1 MTLAA
6 PAWAPLDISHAC
18 TACGLCLATCP
29 EHALVRAPGRPRL
42 MAERCTVCL
51 ACVEVCP
58 VDAIT
63 ESAGVTATAGDA
75 TCGTQCMTA
84 HP

>member
-1 MTLAA
+1 VTDTAA
-6 PAWAPLDISHAC
+6 PPPLLISSAC

-29 EHALVRAPGRPRL
+29 EGALRPAPRRPRL
-42 MAERCTVCL
+42 IAMRCTLCL

-63 ESAGVTATAGDA
+63 ARS
-75 TCGTQCMTA
+75 
-84 HP
+84 

>member
-1 MTLAA
+1 VTVVI
-6 PAWAPLDISHAC
+6 DDRC

-29 EHALVRAPGRPRL
+29 EAALRRAPRRP
-42 MAERCTVCL
+42 AVVDEHCTVCL

-63 ESAGVTATAGDA
+63 EVSGVTR
-75 TCGTQCMTA
+75 
-84 HP
+84 